1 MGKYD
6 FSGWAT
12 KNNLQCSDGRIIRK
26 DAFKG
31 NDGTTVP
38 LVWNHDHD
46 DPYRVVGHALLEN
59 RDEGVYAYCS
69 LNDTDLGKT
78 AKIYIQ
84 HGDIKYLSIYANKL
98 KQQGPNV
105 MHGAIREVSLV
116 LAGANPGACIENV
129 MMHGE
134 ESEDEAYITFV
145 DSEDPISLS
154 HAEEISKEDDAMA
167 EIENK
172 VAKIYDSMSDEQKE
186 AVQTIVSMALEDD
199 IDDEYDEDVEDD
211 EYDEDDED
219 VEDNNEDVE
228 DNNDDIEHSEG
239 GYDDMSRWN
248 LFEQDKEDTGA
259 VLSHADQEAIIS
271 LAKTP
276 GVASLKSAITAYS
289 EQSGGTL
296 SHGIDDLETLFP
308 EDHNLNPGAPEIIGP
323 DQSWV
328 SKVINKIHKS
338 PYSRVRTRQADA
350 RIAEFKAKGYQ
361 KKGDE
366 KTLTNNIKLL
376 GRRTEPQ
383 TIYVKDELHRD
394 DIIDITDFSIVDY
407 IWKLMKRQF
416 HETIALA
423 ALIGDQ
429 REDTDPD
436 KIHQENIRS
445 ILNDDELYAIHKD
458 VDIEAARQELQGTN
472 TSANFSENYIYAE
485 AMIMAALYA
494 REQFKGT
501 GTPDYYCAPHSVN
514 IMLLA
519 RDLNGRRIYDSK
531 ADLARALN
539 VNEIVEIEQLE
550 GVTRKTEDGDIK
562 KLHGIFVNLAD
573 YQFGSTK
580 GGELTKFED
589 FDIDFNKHK
598 YLMESR
604 LSGALTK
611 PFSAIVLEE
620 PVNEAAAG

>member
-1 MGKYD
+1 MSKYD

-12 KNNLQCSDGRIIRK
+12 KNDLQCTDGRIIRR
-26 DAFKG
+26 DAFKD

-46 DPYRVVGHALLEN
+46 DPYRVIGHALLEN

-69 LNDTDLGKT
+69 LNDTDLGQV
-78 AKIYIQ
+78 AKVYVQ
-84 HGDIKYLSIYANKL
+84 HGDIKHLSIYANRL

-116 LAGANPGACIENV
+116 LAGANPGACIDAV

-134 ESEDEAYITFV
+134 ESEDEAIIYT
-145 DSEDPISLS
+145 DESISLA
-154 HAEEISKEDDAMA
+154 HADDTTKED
-167 EIENK
+167 EK
-172 VAKIYDSMSDEQKE
+172 VAEQNEKTIKDIYDDMTDEQKE
-186 AVQTIVSMALEDD
+186 AVHVMVGMALDAD
-199 IDDEYDEDVEDD
+199 
-211 EYDEDDED
+211 DEDDGDYED
-219 VEDNNEDVE
+219 
-228 DNNDDIEHSEG
+228 DDYDETVEHSEG
-239 GYDDMSRWN
+239 GNEDMSRWN
-248 LFEQDKEDTGA
+248 VFDQEYAEDN
-259 VLSHADQEAIIS
+259 VLSHSDQESIVA

-276 GVASLKSAITAYS
+276 GVASLQQAVKMFA
-289 EQSGGTL
+289 EQNGMEL
-296 SHGIDDLETLFP
+296 SHGIELKNDKETLFP
-308 EDHNLNPGAPEIIGP
+308 DYHNLNPGAPEIIGP

-328 SKVINKIHKS
+328 TKVINKIHKS
-338 PYSRVRTRQADA
+338 PYSRIRTRNADA
-350 RIAEFKAKGYQ
+350 RAVELKAKGYNNREEQ
-361 KKGDE
+361 KK
-366 KTLTNNIKLL
+366 LTNNLKLL
-376 GRRTEPQ
+376 GRKTEPQ

-394 DIIDITDFSIVDY
+394 DVIDITDFSVVDY
-407 IWKLMKRQF
+407 VWKNMKQQYY
-416 HETIALA
+416 TTVALA

-429 REDTDPD
+429 REDSDPD
-436 KIHQENIRS
+436 KIHQDNVRS
-445 ILNDDELYAIHKD
+445 ILNDDELYTIHKD
-458 VDIEAARQELQGTN
+458 VDIENARQELQGTN

-494 REQFKGT
+494 REQYKGT
-501 GTPDYYCAPHSVN
+501 GTPDYYCAPHSIN

-550 GVTRKTEDGDIK
+550 GVTRKTDGGDTK

-573 YQFGSTK
+573 YQFGATK

-598 YLMESR
+598 YLMEGR

-620 PVNEAAAG
+620 PVGGAAG

>member
-1 MGKYD
+1 MSKYD

-26 DAFKG
+26 DAFKH
-31 NDGTTVP
+31 NDGVTVP
-38 LVWNHDHD
+38 LVWNHDHT

-59 RDEGVYAYCS
+59 RNEGVYAYCS

-78 AKIYIQ
+78 AKVYVQ
-84 HGDIKYLSIYANKL
+84 HGDIRYLSIYANKL

-105 MHGAIREVSLV
+105 MHGDIREVSLV
-116 LAGANPGACIENV
+116 LAGANPGAQIENV

-134 ESEDEAYITFV
+134 ESDDEAYITFI
-145 DSEDPISLS
+145 DDEEPISLS
-154 HAEEISKEDDAMA
+154 HSAYADEKEDDEM
-167 EIENK
+167 EDRSI
-172 VAKIYDSMSDEQKE
+172 VDIYEEMSDEQKN
-186 AVQTIVSMALEDD
+186 AVNAIVGMALDENDD
-199 IDDEYDEDVEDD
+199 DDDYDEDYDD
-211 EYDEDDED
+211 DDYDEDYD
-219 VEDNNEDVE
+219 DNDY
-228 DNNDDIEHSEG
+228 DDDIEHSEG
-239 GYDDMSRWN
+239 DYNMSRWN
-248 LFEQDKEDTGA
+248 VFEQDGADTGA
-259 VLSHADQEAIIS
+259 VLTHADQEAILE

-276 GVASLKSAITAYS
+276 GMASLKSAIAAYS
-289 EQSGGTL
+289 EQSGGSL
-296 SHGIDDLETLFP
+296 AHSIDDIETLFP
-308 EDHNLNPGAPEIIGP
+308 EDHNLNPGAPDIIGP
-323 DQSWV
+323 DQTWV

-350 RIAEFKAKGYQ
+350 RIAELKAKGYQ

-366 KTLTNNIKLL
+366 KKLSNNIKLL

-407 IWKLMKRQF
+407 IWKLMKRSF

-423 ALIGDQ
+423 ALIGDR
-429 REDTDPD
+429 REDEDPD

-445 ILNDDELYAIHKD
+445 ILNDDDLYVIHKD
-458 VDIEAARQELQGTN
+458 VDLEAARTELQGSN

-539 VNEIVEIEQLE
+539 VNEIIEIEQFE
-550 GVTRKTEDGDIK
+550 GVTRKTGEGAVK

-620 PVNEAAAG
+620 PAGEEAAG

>member
-1 MGKYD
+1 MDKYD

-26 DAFKG
+26 DAFKD

-38 LVWNHDHD
+38 LVWNHDHE

-78 AKIYIQ
+78 AKIYVQ
-84 HGDIKYLSIYANKL
+84 HGDIKHLSIYANKL

-134 ESEDEAYITFV
+134 ESEDEAEIFTDEVIYLAH
-145 DSEDPISLS
+145 SE
-154 HAEEISKEDDAMA
+154 ENSKEDDAMA
-167 EIENK
+167 EPEKKENK
-172 VAKIYDSMSDEQKE
+172 EKTVKEIYDEMSDEQKTV
-186 AVQTIVSMALEDD
+186 VQVMVGMALEEAEDGG
-199 IDDEYDEDVEDD
+199 DDEEEKK
-211 EYDEDDED
+211 ET
-219 VEDNNEDVE
+219 
-228 DNNDDIEHSEG
+228 NDDKNIEHSEG
-239 GYDDMSRWN
+239 GNDDMSRWN
-248 LFEQDKEDTGA
+248 VFEQDKEDTGA
-259 VLSHADQEAIIS
+259 VLSHADQEEIIK

-276 GVASLKSAITAYS
+276 GVASLKSAINAFS
-289 EQSGGTL
+289 EQSGGAL
-296 SHGIDDLETLFP
+296 SHGIDEIETLFP
-308 EDHNLNPGAPEIIGP
+308 EDHNLNPGAPEIIGA

-350 RIAEFKAKGYQ
+350 RAAELKAKGYQ

-366 KTLTNNIKLL
+366 KTLNKNIKLL

-383 TIYVKDELHRD
+383 TIYVKEELHRD
-394 DIIDITDFSIVDY
+394 DVIDITDFSIVDY
-407 IWKLMKRQF
+407 IWKLMKRNF
-416 HETIALA
+416 HETLALA
-423 ALIGDQ
+423 ALIGDR

-445 ILNDDELYAIHKD
+445 ILNDEELYAIHKD
-458 VDIEAARQELQGTN
+458 VDIEKARQELQGTN
-472 TSANFSENYIYAE
+472 TPANFSENYIYAE

-494 REQFKGT
+494 REEYKGT

-539 VNEIVEIEQLE
+539 VNEIIEIEQFE
-550 GVTRKTEDGDIK
+550 GVTRKTEDGDVK

-589 FDIDFNKHK
+589 FDINFNKHQ

>member
-1 MGKYD
+1 MDKYD

-12 KNNLQCSDGRIIRK
+12 KNNLECSDGRIIRK
-26 DAFKG
+26 NAFKD

-59 RDEGVYAYCS
+59 REEGVYAYCS
-69 LNDTDLGKT
+69 LNDTDLGQT

-116 LAGANPGACIENV
+116 LAGANPGAQIENV

-134 ESEDEAYITFV
+134 ESEDEAYITFI
-145 DSEDPISLS
+145 DYEEPISLS
-154 HAEEISKEDDAMA
+154 HADQGEEQTKEDEEVA
-167 EIENK
+167 ETEKKEKTIKE
-172 VAKIYDSMSDEQKE
+172 IYDEMSEEQK
-186 AVQTIVSMALEDD
+186 AVVQVMVGMALEDNEE
-199 IDDEYDEDVEDD
+199 DEVENDEENVEHS
-211 EYDEDDED
+211 E
-219 VEDNNEDVE
+219 N
-228 DNNDDIEHSEG
+228 IEHSEG
-239 GYDDMSRWN
+239 GNNDMSRWN
-248 LFEQDKEDTGA
+248 VFEQDNGTQEN
-259 VLSHADQEAIIS
+259 VLSHADQESIVK

-276 GVASLKSAITAYS
+276 GVASLQQAIKAYA
-289 EQSGGTL
+289 EQNGDSL
-296 SHGIDDLETLFP
+296 SHGIDEIETLFP
-308 EDHNLNPGAPEIIGP
+308 EHHNINPGAPEIIGP

-328 SKVINKIHKS
+328 MKVINKIHKS
-338 PYSRVRTRQADA
+338 PYSRIRTRNADA
-350 RIAEFKAKGYQ
+350 RAVELKAKGYQ
-361 KKGDE
+361 NKGDQ
-366 KTLTNNIKLL
+366 KTLTNNLKLL
-376 GRRTEPQ
+376 GRKTEPQ

-394 DIIDITDFSIVDY
+394 DVIDITDFSVIDY
-407 IWKLMKRQF
+407 VWKNMKNQYY
-416 HETIALA
+416 ETIALA
-423 ALIGDQ
+423 ALVGDR

-436 KIHQENIRS
+436 KIHQENVRS
-445 ILNDDELYAIHKD
+445 ILNDEELYAIHKD
-458 VDIEAARQELQGTN
+458 VDIEAARTELQGTN

-494 REQFKGT
+494 REQYKGT

-539 VNEIVEIEQLE
+539 VNEIIEIEQLE
-550 GVTRKTEDGDIK
+550 GVTRKLDNGTEK

-573 YQFGSTK
+573 YQFGATK

-598 YLMESR
+598 YLMEGR

-611 PFSAIVLEE
+611 PFAAIVLEE
-620 PVNEAAAG
+620 PVNAEAAG

>member
-1 MGKYD
+1 MARYD

-26 DAFKG
+26 DAFKD

-46 DPYRVVGHALLEN
+46 DPFRVVGHALLEN

-69 LNDTDLGKT
+69 LNDSDLGKT
-78 AKIYIQ
+78 AKIYVQ
-84 HGDIKYLSIYANKL
+84 HGDIKHLSIYANRL

-116 LAGANPGACIENV
+116 LAGANPGACIDNV

-134 ESEDEAYITFV
+134 ESDEEAVIFTDEEIY
-145 DSEDPISLS
+145 LS
-154 HAEEISKEDDAMA
+154 HSEENVKEDDAMA
-167 EIENK
+167 ENERSYAD
-172 VAKIYDSMSDEQKE
+172 V
-186 AVQTIVSMALEDD
+186 
-199 IDDEYDEDVEDD
+199 YDEMTQEQQELVDAIASLVPDVED
-211 EYDEDDED
+211 YDDE
-219 VEDNNEDVE
+219 EDIEDYDADDE
-228 DNNDDIEHSEG
+228 DIEHSEG
-239 GYDDMSRWN
+239 GYNDMSRWN
-248 LFEQDKEDTGA
+248 VFEQNEVNTGS
-259 VLSHADQEAIIS
+259 VLTHADQEAIIE

-276 GVASLKSAITAYS
+276 GIMSLRSAIDAYS
-289 EQSGGTL
+289 EQCGGTL
-296 SHGIDDLETLFP
+296 SHGIDDIETLFP
-308 EDHNLNPGAPEIIGP
+308 EDHNLNPGAPDIIGP

-350 RIAEFKAKGYQ
+350 RIAELKAKGYQ
-361 KKGDE
+361 NKGDE
-366 KTLTNNIKLL
+366 KTLTANIKLL

-383 TIYVKDELHRD
+383 TIYVKDEIHRD
-394 DIIDITDFSIVDY
+394 DVIDITDFSIVDY
-407 IWKLMKRQF
+407 IWKIMKRTF

-423 ALIGDQ
+423 ALIGDR

-436 KIHQENIRS
+436 KIHQDNIRS
-445 ILNDDELYAIHKD
+445 ILNDEELYVIHKD
-458 VDIEAARQELQGTN
+458 VDLEAARAELQGSN

-494 REQFKGT
+494 REQYKGT

-539 VNEIVEIEQLE
+539 VNEIVEIEQFE
-550 GVTRKTEDGDIK
+550 GVTRKTDKGDVK

-589 FDIDFNKHK
+589 FDINFNKHQ
-598 YLMESR
+598 YLMEGR

-620 PVNEAAAG
+620 PADEVAAG

>member
-1 MGKYD
+1 MDEYD

-26 DAFKG
+26 DAFKDNHG
-31 NDGTTVP
+31 MTVP

-78 AKIYIQ
+78 AKVYVQ

-116 LAGANPGACIENV
+116 LAGANPGAQIENV

-134 ESEDEAYITFV
+134 ESDDEAYITFI
-145 DSEDPISLS
+145 DDEEPISLS
-154 HAEEISKEDDAMA
+154 HADTENTTKEDENVA
-167 EIENK
+167 ENK
-172 VAKIYDSMSDEQKE
+172 KTIKDIYEEMTDEQKE
-186 AVQTIVSMALEDD
+186 AVHVMVGMALEDD
-199 IDDEYDEDVEDD
+199 EDDDDDETV
-211 EYDEDDED
+211 
-219 VEDNNEDVE
+219 
-228 DNNDDIEHSEG
+228 EHSEG
-239 GYDDMSRWN
+239 GTEDMSNWN
-248 LFEQDKEDTGA
+248 LFEQDNDA
-259 VLSHADQEAIIS
+259 QDNVLSHADQESIVK

-276 GVASLKSAITAYS
+276 GVASLQQAIKAYA
-289 EQSGGTL
+289 EQNGGTL
-296 SHGIDDLETLFP
+296 SHGIDEIETLFP
-308 EDHNLNPGAPEIIGP
+308 EHHNINPGAPEIIGP

-328 SKVINKIHKS
+328 MKVINKIHKS
-338 PYSRVRTRQADA
+338 PYSRIRTRNADA
-350 RIAEFKAKGYQ
+350 RAVELKAKGYQ
-361 KKGDE
+361 NKGDQ
-366 KTLTNNIKLL
+366 KTLTNNLKLL
-376 GRRTEPQ
+376 GRKTEPQ

-394 DIIDITDFSIVDY
+394 DVIDITDFSVIDY
-407 IWKLMKRQF
+407 VWKNMKQQYYT
-416 HETIALA
+416 TIALA
-423 ALIGDQ
+423 ALVGDQ

-436 KIHQENIRS
+436 KIHQENVRS

-458 VDIEAARQELQGTN
+458 VDLEAARQELQGSN

-494 REQFKGT
+494 REQYKGT
-501 GTPDYYCAPHSVN
+501 GTPDYYCAPHSINV
-514 IMLLA
+514 MLLA

-539 VNEIVEIEQLE
+539 VNEIIEIEQLE
-550 GVTRKTEDGDIK
+550 GVTRKTKDDKVK

-573 YQFGSTK
+573 YQFGATK

-598 YLMESR
+598 YLMEGR

-611 PFSAIVLEE
+611 PFAAIVLEE
-620 PVNEAAAG
+620 PTTEAAG

>member
-1 MGKYD
+1 MDKYD

-26 DAFKG
+26 DAFKH
-31 NDGTTVP
+31 NDGVTVP
-38 LVWNHDHD
+38 LVWNHNHE

-78 AKIYIQ
+78 AKVYVQ
-84 HGDIKYLSIYANKL
+84 HGDIRYLSIYANKL

-105 MHGAIREVSLV
+105 MHGDIREVSLV
-116 LAGANPGACIENV
+116 LAGANPGAQIENV

-134 ESEDEAYITFV
+134 ESDDEAYITFI
-145 DSEDPISLS
+145 DDEEPISLS
-154 HAEEISKEDDAMA
+154 HAEKADEESKED
-167 EIENK
+167 EK
-172 VAKIYDSMSDEQKE
+172 VAETEKKEKTVKEIYDEMSDEQKD
-186 AVQTIVSMALEDD
+186 AVNVIVGMALEDNS
-199 IDDEYDEDVEDD
+199 EDD
-211 EYDEDDED
+211 EKVEEDK
-219 VEDNNEDVE
+219 NENVK
-228 DNNDDIEHSEG
+228 HSEG
-239 GYDDMSRWN
+239 GDDMSRWN
-248 LFEQDKEDTGA
+248 LFEKGETKDEA
-259 VLSHADQEAIIS
+259 VLSHADQEEIIR

-276 GVASLKSAITAYS
+276 GVASLKSAITAFS
-289 EQSGGTL
+289 EQRGDTL
-296 SHGIDDLETLFP
+296 KHGIDGIETLFP

-328 SKVINKIHKS
+328 AKVINKIHKS

-350 RIAEFKAKGYQ
+350 RIAELKAKGYQ

-366 KTLTNNIKLL
+366 KTLTANIKLL

-383 TIYVKDELHRD
+383 TIYVKDEIHRD
-394 DIIDITDFSIVDY
+394 DVIDITDFSIVDY
-407 IWKLMKRQF
+407 IWKVMKRTF

-423 ALIGDQ
+423 ALIGDG
-429 REDTDPD
+429 REDEDPD
-436 KIHQENIRS
+436 KIHQENVRS
-445 ILNDDELYAIHKD
+445 ILNDEELYVIHRS
-458 VDIEAARQELQGTN
+458 VDIEKARQELQGSN
-472 TSANFSENYIYAE
+472 TSANFSENYVYAE
-485 AMIMAALYA
+485 AMIMEALYA
-494 REQFKGT
+494 REQYKGT

-531 ADLARALN
+531 ADLAKALN
-539 VNEIVEIEQLE
+539 VNEIVEIEQFE
-550 GVTRKTEDGDIK
+550 GVTRKTKEGATK

-589 FDIDFNKHK
+589 FDINFNKHQ
-598 YLMESR
+598 YLMEGR

-620 PVNEAAAG
+620 PVTEEAAG

>member
-1 MGKYD
+1 MSKYD

-12 KNNLQCSDGRIIRK
+12 RNDLQCSDGRIIRR
-26 DAFKG
+26 DAFKH
-31 NDGTTVP
+31 NDGITVP
-38 LVWNHDHD
+38 LVWNHDHN
-46 DPYRVVGHALLEN
+46 DPYRVVGNVLLEN
-59 RDEGVYAYCS
+59 RDEGVYAYGS
-69 LNDTDLGKT
+69 FNDSDLGKT
-78 AKIYIQ
+78 AKLYVQ

-105 MHGAIREVSLV
+105 MHGDIREVSLV

-134 ESEDEAYITFV
+134 ETDDEAYITFI
-145 DSEDPISLS
+145 DEEEPISLS
-154 HAEEISKEDDAMA
+154 HADDVEQNEDKKEDEEMA
-167 EIENK
+167 GTENK
-172 VAKIYDSMSDEQKE
+172 DKTIKEIYEEMTDEQQK
-186 AVQTIVSMALEDD
+186 AVQVMVGMALEEGVDD
-199 IDDEYDEDVEDD
+199 
-211 EYDEDDED
+211 DEDDE
-219 VEDNNEDVE
+219 
-228 DNNDDIEHSEG
+228 DIEHSEG
-239 GYDDMSRWN
+239 GDNNMSNWN
-248 LFEQDKEDTGA
+248 VFEQNETKDEA
-259 VLSHADQEAIIS
+259 VLSHADQEAIIA

-276 GVASLKSAITAYS
+276 GVASLKSAISAFS
-289 EQSGGTL
+289 EQNGGSL
-296 SHGIDDLETLFP
+296 AHGIDEIETLFP
-308 EDHNLNPGAPEIIGP
+308 EDHNLNPGAPDIVGP

-350 RIAEFKAKGYQ
+350 RIAELKAKGYQ
-361 KKGDE
+361 NKGDE
-366 KTLTNNIKLL
+366 KTLTANIKLL

-383 TIYVKDELHRD
+383 TIYVKDEIHRD
-394 DIIDITDFSIVDY
+394 DVIDITDFSIVDY
-407 IWKLMKRQF
+407 IWKVMKRTF

-423 ALIGDQ
+423 ALIGDR

-445 ILNDDELYAIHKD
+445 ILNDDELYAIHKE
-458 VDIEAARQELQGTN
+458 VDIEAARTELQGSN

-494 REQFKGT
+494 REQYKGT

-531 ADLARALN
+531 ADLAKALN
-539 VNEIVEIEQLE
+539 VNEIIEIEQFE
-550 GVTRKTEDGDIK
+550 GVTRKTEEGDVK

-589 FDIDFNKHK
+589 FDINFNKHQ
-598 YLMESR
+598 YLMEGR

-620 PVNEAAAG
+620 PVTEPAAG

>member
-1 MGKYD
+1 MSKYD

-12 KNNLQCSDGRIIRK
+12 KNDMQCSDGRIIRK
-26 DAFKG
+26 DAFKH

-78 AKIYIQ
+78 AKVYIQ

-116 LAGANPGACIENV
+116 LAGANPGAVIENV

-134 ESEDEAYITFV
+134 ETDDEAYITFI
-145 DSEDPISLS
+145 DEEEPISLS
-154 HAEEISKEDDAMA
+154 HADNEEINKEEKEEKEMSGT
-167 EIENK
+167 ENK
-172 VAKIYDSMSDEQKE
+172 EKTIKEIYDEMTDEQKE
-186 AVQTIVSMALEDD
+186 AVQVIVGLALEN
-199 IDDEYDEDVEDD
+199 
-211 EYDEDDED
+211 DDED
-219 VEDNNEDVE
+219 ENDEDEN
-228 DNNDDIEHSEG
+228 IEHSEG
-239 GYDDMSRWN
+239 GDNNMSNWN
-248 LFEQDKEDTGA
+248 VFEQNETKNEA

-276 GVASLKSAITAYS
+276 GVASLKSAISAFS
-289 EQSGGTL
+289 EQNGGVL
-296 SHGIDDLETLFP
+296 AHGIDGIETLFP
-308 EDHNLNPGAPEIIGP
+308 EDHNLNPGAPDIVGP
-323 DQSWV
+323 DQTWV
-328 SKVINKIHKS
+328 SKVIGKIHKS

-361 KKGDE
+361 NKGDE
-366 KTLTNNIKLL
+366 KTLTKNIKLL

-383 TIYVKDELHRD
+383 TIYVKDEIHRD
-394 DIIDITDFSIVDY
+394 DVIDITDFSIVDY
-407 IWKLMKRQF
+407 IWKVMKSTF

-423 ALIGDQ
+423 ALIGDR
-429 REDTDPD
+429 REDSDPD
-436 KIHQENIRS
+436 KIHQENVRS

-458 VDIEAARQELQGTN
+458 VDLEAARTELQGTN
-472 TSANFSENYIYAE
+472 TGANFSENYIYAE

-531 ADLARALN
+531 ADLAKALN
-539 VNEIVEIEQLE
+539 VNEIIEIEQFE

-589 FDIDFNKHK
+589 FDINFNKHQ
-598 YLMESR
+598 YLMEGR

-620 PVNEAAAG
+620 PATEQAAG

>member
-1 MGKYD
+1 MSNYD

-26 DAFKG
+26 DAFKD
-31 NDGTTVP
+31 NHGTTVP

-78 AKIYIQ
+78 AKIYVQ
-84 HGDIKYLSIYANKL
+84 HGDIKHLSIYANKL

-116 LAGANPGACIENV
+116 LAGANPGAYIENV
-129 MMHGE
+129 MIHGE
-134 ESEDEAYITFV
+134 ESDEEAYISYI
-145 DSEDPISLS
+145 DNEDAISLS
-154 HAEEISKEDDAMA
+154 HADHGEEISKEDDEMA
-167 EIENK
+167 EEKTIKE
-172 VAKIYDSMSDEQKE
+172 IYDEMTEEQQA
-186 AVQTIVSMALEDD
+186 AVQVMVGMALEEEP
-199 IDDEYDEDVEDD
+199 DDE
-211 EYDEDDED
+211 DEDDED
-219 VEDNNEDVE
+219 EDDEDDE
-228 DNNDDIEHSEG
+228 DIEHSEG
-239 GYDDMSRWN
+239 GNEMSNWN
-248 LFEQDKEDTGA
+248 VFEQGEVDTGA
-259 VLSHADQEAIIS
+259 VLSHADQEAIIN

-276 GVASLKSAITAYS
+276 GVASLKSAISAFA
-289 EQSGGTL
+289 EQSGASL
-296 SHGIDDLETLFP
+296 AHGIDDLETLFP
-308 EDHNLNPGAPEIIGP
+308 EDHNLNPGAPDIIGP

-328 SKVINKIHKS
+328 MKVIGKIHKS

-350 RIAEFKAKGYQ
+350 RIAELKAHGYQ
-361 KKGDE
+361 RKGDQ

-394 DIIDITDFSIVDY
+394 DVIDITDFSIVDY
-407 IWKLMKRQF
+407 IWKIMKNTYY
-416 HETIALA
+416 ETIALA
-423 ALIGDQ
+423 ALIGDR

-436 KIHQENIRS
+436 KIHQENVRS
-445 ILNDDELYAIHKD
+445 ILNDDELYVIHKD
-458 VDIEAARQELQGTN
+458 VNIEEAREVLQGTN

-494 REQFKGT
+494 REQYKGT

-539 VNEIVEIEQLE
+539 VNEIIEIEQFE
-550 GVTRKTEDGDIK
+550 GVTRKTEEGDVK

-589 FDIDFNKHK
+589 FDINFNKHQ
-598 YLMESR
+598 YLMEAR

-611 PFSAIVLEE
+611 PFAAIVLEE
-620 PVNEAAAG
+620 PATESAAG

>member
-12 KNNLQCSDGRIIRK
+12 RNDLQCSDGRIIRR
-26 DAFKG
+26 DAFKH
-31 NDGTTVP
+31 NDGITVP

-46 DPYRVVGHALLEN
+46 DPYRVVGNALLEN
-59 RDEGVYAYCS
+59 REEGVYAYGS
-69 LNDTDLGKT
+69 FNDSDLGKT
-78 AKIYIQ
+78 AKLYVQ

-105 MHGAIREVSLV
+105 MHGDIREVSLV

-134 ESEDEAYITFV
+134 ETDDEAYITFI
-145 DSEDPISLS
+145 DEEEPISLS
-154 HAEEISKEDDAMA
+154 HSDDSDDNNEKEDDNMSTSTNNEKTIKEIYDEMTDEQKDAVSIIVAMA
-167 EIENK
+167 IEDDDEDETENK
-172 VAKIYDSMSDEQKE
+172 V
-186 AVQTIVSMALEDD
+186 
-199 IDDEYDEDVEDD
+199 
-211 EYDEDDED
+211 
-219 VEDNNEDVE
+219 
-228 DNNDDIEHSEG
+228 EHSEG
-239 GYDDMSRWN
+239 GDNNMSNWN
-248 LFEQDKEDTGA
+248 AFENNGTTNEA

-276 GVASLKSAITAYS
+276 GVASLKSAIAAFS
-289 EQSGGTL
+289 EQNGGSL
-296 SHGIDDLETLFP
+296 AHGIDEIETLFP
-308 EDHNLNPGAPEIIGP
+308 EDHNLNPGAPDIIGP

-350 RIAEFKAKGYQ
+350 RIAEIKAKGYQ
-361 KKGDE
+361 QKGDE
-366 KTLTNNIKLL
+366 KTLTANIKLL

-383 TIYVKDELHRD
+383 TIYVKDEIHRD
-394 DIIDITDFSIVDY
+394 DVIDITDFSIVDY
-407 IWKLMKRQF
+407 IWKIMKRTF

-423 ALIGDQ
+423 ALIGDR

-436 KIHQENIRS
+436 KIHQENVRS
-445 ILNDDELYAIHKD
+445 ILNDEELYAIHQD
-458 VDIEAARQELQGTN
+458 VDIEAARKELQGTN

-494 REQFKGT
+494 REQYKGT

-531 ADLARALN
+531 ADLAKALN
-539 VNEIVEIEQLE
+539 VNEIIEIEQFE
-550 GVTRKTEDGDIK
+550 GVTRKTEKGDVK

-589 FDIDFNKHK
+589 FDINFNKHQ
-598 YLMESR
+598 YLMEGR

-620 PVNEAAAG
+620 PVKEVAAG